1 MVRAGKMTTE
11 ADTRAVL
18 TELLRSVLGNPRLQP
33 QPDDPEDDIPGFDSG
48 KKVLLILAVEER
60 FTIRLRSR
68 EIDALR
74 RFDHWV
80 TLIDRH
86 RSVANR

>member
-1 MVRAGKMTTE
+1 MTE

-18 TELLRSVLGNPRLQP
+18 VELFRKELGDPRLEP
-33 QPDDPEDDIPGFDSG
+33 QPDDLEYNIPGFDSG

-60 FTIRLRSR
+60 FAIRLRSR

-74 RFDHWV
+74 RFDDWV
-80 TLIDRH
+80 TLIHRH
-86 RSVANR
+86 RSAANR